1 MKVPV
6 FKVIRLFGA
15 LFSMSLRRS
24 VTFRADLLFEFVLI
38 VVGAA
43 SSLAALSVVYTRTD
57 TLGGWT
63 PGEAIALLGTFQ
75 VVSGLRTAFV
85 EPNLQWFGDQVKNG
99 RFDALL
105 VQPAPTIVL
114 ASLGT
119 CAPLALI
126 QVALGIG
133 VVAFGLVHAAINIT
147 LAGTLAW
154 LVLLM
159 AATVIMWAT
168 RMLFAA
174 VVFWAFGLSLDVVY
188 DAIWQ
193 FARYP
198 VQLYRPPLQLIFTYV
213 FPVALVATVPV
224 DVLARGGGLIAVPI
238 AIAIAAAACAVT
250 GLVWRAGLR
259 RYTSATS

>member
-1 MKVPV
+1 VIKI
-6 FKVIRLFGA
+6 IRLFGA

-24 VTFRADLLFEFVLI
+24 VTFRADLLFEFVVTL
-38 VVGAA
+38 VGAA

-57 TLGGWT
+57 TLGGWA
-63 PGEAIALLGTFQ
+63 PGQAIALLGTFQ
-75 VVSGLRTAFV
+75 IISGLRTAFV
-85 EPNLQWFGDQVKNG
+85 EPNTESFGEKVKDG
-99 RFDALL
+99 RFDVILM
-105 VQPAPTIVL
+105 QPAPTIFL

-126 QVALGIG
+126 QVALGSG
-133 VVAFGLVHAAINIT
+133 VVVFGIVHAAVAIT
-147 LAGTLAW
+147 LAGVLAW

-168 RMLFAA
+168 RMLIAA
-174 VVFWAFGLSLDVVY
+174 VVFWAFGLNLDVVY

-213 FPVALVATVPV
+213 LPVAFVATVPV
-224 DVLARGGGLIAVPI
+224 EVLARGGGLIVVPI
-238 AIAIAAAACAVT
+238 AIAIAAIACLAA
-250 GLVWRAGLR
+250 GLVWRTGLH

>member
-1 MKVPV
+1 
-6 FKVIRLFGA
+6 VIKTVTLFGA
-15 LFSMSLRRS
+15 LFSMSLRRT
-24 VTFRADLLFEFVLI
+24 VTFRADMLFELALT

-43 SSLAALSVVYTRTD
+43 SSLAALAVVYTRTD

-75 VVSGLRTAFV
+75 IVSGLRTAFV
-85 EPNLQWFGDQVKNG
+85 EPNVQWFGEQVKDG
-99 RFDALL
+99 RFDAML

-119 CAPLALI
+119 CAPLALM

-133 VVAFGLVHAAINIT
+133 VVVFGVLRTATAIT
-147 LAGTLAW
+147 LAGTVAW

-168 RMLFAA
+168 RVFIAA

-198 VQLYRPPLQLIFTYV
+198 VQSYRSPLKLILTYIL
-213 FPVALVATVPV
+213 PVALIATVPV
-224 DVLARGGGLIAVPI
+224 DVLARDGGFIAVPI
-238 AIAIAAAACAVT
+238 AIAIAAAACATT

>member
-6 FKVIRLFGA
+6 FKIIRLFGA

-24 VTFRADLLFEFVLI
+24 VTFRADLLFEFVLT

-57 TLGGWT
+57 TLVGWT

-85 EPNLQWFGDQVKNG
+85 EPNLQWFGGQVKDG
-99 RFDALL
+99 QFDALL
-105 VQPAPTIVL
+105 VQPAPTIFL
-114 ASLGT
+114 ASLGS
-119 CAPLALI
+119 CAPLGLV
-126 QVALGIG
+126 QVGLGIS
-133 VVAFGLVHAAINIT
+133 VVVFGIVHAAIAIT
-147 LAGTLAW
+147 PVGILAW
-154 LVLLM
+154 LVVLL

-168 RMLFAA
+168 RVLIAA

-198 VQLYRPPLQLIFTYV
+198 VQLYHSPLQLIFTYV

-224 DVLARGGGLIAVPI
+224 ELLAHGGGLFAVPI
-238 AIAIAAAACAVT
+238 AIAIAAAACVAS

>member
-1 MKVPV
+1 VIKT
-6 FKVIRLFGA
+6 IRLFGA

-24 VTFRADLLFEFVLI
+24 VTFRGDMLFEFAMT

-63 PGEAIALLGTFQ
+63 PGEAIALLGAFQ
-75 VVSGLRTAFV
+75 IVSGLRTAFV
-85 EPNLQWFGDQVKNG
+85 EPNIEWFGEQVKNG
-99 RFDALL
+99 RFDVILA
-105 VQPAPTIVL
+105 QPAPAIFL

-119 CAPLALI
+119 CAPLALV
-126 QVALGIG
+126 QVALGFG
-133 VVAFGLVHAAINIT
+133 VVVFGIVHAGIAVT
-147 LAGTLAW
+147 LTGILAW
-154 LVLLM
+154 LALLM

-168 RMLFAA
+168 RVLLAA

-198 VQLYRPPLQLIFTYV
+198 VQLYRPQLQLIFTYV

-224 DVLARGGGLIAVPI
+224 EVLARGGGLTAVPI
-238 AIAIAAAACAVT
+238 AIAIAAAACTIA